1 MEHLPVELITQVA
14 FLACRDG
21 GCTGASL
28 SLVSKNIRD
37 ACHPARFY
45 TVSLASCPERFS
57 LFMETHQAQLNR
69 LPDTTPRVRHLFLSL
84 LPIEGEPMYRIPA
97 LPYSEM
103 FRAYDKYLASLRQLG
118 ETYGAGLCDVVLA
131 LAPDLETLAFV
142 RGQWKGVDKLHISFP
157 RLRELTLV
165 DSCPEFL
172 PIEDVPLEQAPIFPA
187 LERLHTVEHFYARP
201 MDFRQWAPHAPAL
214 THLRCSGLHYH
225 NSPTAVSLQE
235 IACTRLSSLR
245 HMPCQLI
252 RLPSS
257 SHPR

>member
-1 MEHLPVELITQVA
+1 MTAQISTRRIAHAPVEYH
-14 FLACRDG
+14 R
-21 GCTGASL
+21 
-28 SLVSKNIRD
+28 
-37 ACHPARFY
+37 HPALTY
-45 TVSLASCPERFS
+45 A
-57 LFMETHQAQLNR
+57 H
-69 LPDTTPRVRHLFLSL
+69 
-84 LPIEGEPMYRIPA
+84 A
-97 LPYSEM
+97 LPSQ
-103 FRAYDKYLASLRQLG
+103 A
-118 ETYGAGLCDVVLA
+118 A

-172 PIEDVPLEQAPIFPA
+172 LIEDVPLEQAPIFPA

-235 IACTRLSSLR
+235 IACKHLSSLR

-257 SHPR
+257 SHLR